1 MLDPRY
7 APIYA
12 VVARIPRGRVSSYGR
27 VAALAGLPRRAR
39 LVGKALRALPP
50 GAPVPWQRVL
60 NAAGRISLRGEAAEL
75 QRALLRAEGV
85 EFSGARVDL
94 ARYGWEG

>member
-27 VAALAGLPRRAR
+27 VAELAGLPRRAR
-39 LVGKALRALPP
+39 LVGTALRGLPP
-50 GAPVPWQRVL
+50 GSGVPWQRVL
-60 NAAGRISLRGEAAEL
+60 GASGRISLRGEGAEL
-75 QRALLRAEGV
+75 QRALLQAEGV
-85 EFSGARVDL
+85 ELSGLKVDL
-94 ARYGWEG
+94 RRYGWP